1 MKSEQEIKKE
11 IITYRELIKE
21 CFSSPNDYEERER
34 IKAKINA
41 LEWVLDEE

>member
-11 IITYRELIKE
+11 IKEYKELIKE
-21 CFSSPNDYEERER
+21 HFTSPEDYDARDRYRAR
-34 IKAKINA
+34 IYA